1 MVGARRAFG
10 SETFDHFDHFEA
22 FPGCQPEE
30 RFQEPETFDGFARW
44 SSELLVQ
51 LRDECGILHLAPL
64 IGNGNGISQQT

>member
-1 MVGARRAFG
+1 MVEARRIFGCEAF
-10 SETFDHFDHFEA
+10 DQFDHFEA
-22 FPGCQPEE
+22 LLGCQPEE
-30 RFQEPETFDGFARW
+30 GFQEPETLNGFARW

>member
-1 MVGARRAFG
+1 MVGAGRAFG
-10 SETFDHFDHFEA
+10 CEAFDQFDHFEA

-30 RFQEPETFDGFARW
+30 GFQEPETFDGFARW

-64 IGNGNGISQQT
+64 VGNGNGISQQT